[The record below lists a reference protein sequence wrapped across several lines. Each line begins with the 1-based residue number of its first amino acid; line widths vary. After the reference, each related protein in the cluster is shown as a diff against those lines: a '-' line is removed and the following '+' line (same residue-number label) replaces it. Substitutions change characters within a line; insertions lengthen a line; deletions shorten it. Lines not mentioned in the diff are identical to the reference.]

1 MALINWGKSSEF
13 KIGPNK
19 MSYDPLKNEEM
30 KIWFSKNDFKVC
42 PFDD

>member
-1 MALINWGKSSEF
+1 
-13 KIGPNK
+13 

-42 PFDD
+42 PFDDQSAERAEISIEIFFV